1 MTTTIRHNSDKRV
14 IRTKKAIKSALF
26 RLMETK
32 DISDITISELTTCAN
47 VNRRTFYTH
56 YRCLTDILNEIE
68 SDLVQ
73 ELSVLLSKIDLHD
86 YKTSM
91 YDLFIDLHNMVTGEF
106 DYYFHL
112 MRMDMRGVLLSRLK
126 NALKNSSISIFTSDH
141 ENRSAAGNM
150 ISAFVSG
157 GFLALYTE
165 WYYSENRPPVE
176 VAAETASQ
184 LVDSCIRVSSLY
196 SGK

>member
-126 NALKNSSISIFTSDH
+126 NALKNSSISIKSKK
-141 ENRSAAGNM
+141 
-150 ISAFVSG
+150 
-157 GFLALYTE
+157 
-165 WYYSENRPPVE
+165 
-176 VAAETASQ
+176 
-184 LVDSCIRVSSLY
+184 SCCKKIKWCTCIINKIHSIYKLN
-196 SGK
+196 